1 MFRFFTIKK
10 WYLWSWVGSLI
21 ILSSLWVQVKI
32 DVKINEW
39 FGEFYD
45 MIQKALGAPNA
56 ITIDEYWA
64 SLFSFITLAAMYVG
78 VAVIV
83 SYFTSHYLFRWRT
96 AMVEYYHSVY
106 EKARKIEG
114 ASQRVQE
121 DTIKFSRIMESLGTS
136 LIEAI
141 MILVEFMPILFGL
154 SIGIPIF
161 FFGDWDYG
169 LIVGALIWSVGGT
182 IFLIVLGLILR
193 LVGVEYDL
201 QKKEA
206 AYRKI
211 LVIAEDDGT
220 IRPKTIEEYW
230 SSLLSFIILAAL
242 YVGVAVLIS
251 FFTSHY
257 LFRWRTAMV
266 EWYHSVYDRARKI
279 EGASQRVQED
289 TIKFSRI
296 MESLGTSFIEAIMIL
311 VEFMPILFGLSIGI
325 PIFFFGD
332 WDYGLIVGAL
342 IWSVGGTIFLILLG
356 LILRLVGV
364 EYDLQK
370 KEAAYRKILVI
381 AEDDGTVRPKTIEEL
396 FDGVRSIHFLSY
408 IRYLY
413 FNIGRIAYL
422 QANVLS
428 AYVFLAPAI
437 VAGAVTLGVMQQIIR
452 AFGRVEGSM
461 QYILKAWP
469 TIIEL
474 ASVYKRL
481 REFESKI
488 NQEEL
493 IDEKV

>member
-10 WYLWSWVGSLI
+10 WYLWSWIGSLI

-45 MIQKALGAPNA
+45 MIQKALGKPNA
-56 ITIDEYWA
+56 ITIEEYWA
-64 SLFSFITLAAMYVG
+64 SLFSFIVLAAMYVG

-161 FFGDWDYG
+161 FFGDWEYG
-169 LIVGALIWSVGGT
+169 LIVGALLWSIGGT
-182 IFLIVLGLILR
+182 IFL
-193 LVGVEYDL
+193 
-201 QKKEA
+201 
-206 AYRKI
+206 
-211 LVIAEDDGT
+211 VI
-220 IRPKTIEEYW
+220 
-230 SSLLSFIILAAL
+230 
-242 YVGVAVLIS
+242 
-251 FFTSHY
+251 
-257 LFRWRTAMV
+257 
-266 EWYHSVYDRARKI
+266 
-279 EGASQRVQED
+279 
-289 TIKFSRI
+289 
-296 MESLGTSFIEAIMIL
+296 
-311 VEFMPILFGLSIGI
+311 
-325 PIFFFGD
+325 
-332 WDYGLIVGAL
+332 
-342 IWSVGGTIFLILLG
+342 LG

-381 AEDDGTVRPKTIEEL
+381 AEDDGTVRPKSIEEL
-396 FDGVRSIHFLSY
+396 FDDVRSIHFLSY

-481 REFESKI
+481 REFEYKLQVEDSESEIKT
-488 NQEEL
+488 
-493 IDEKV
+493 

>member
-1 MFRFFTIKK
+1 MFRFFTEKS
-10 WYLWSWVGSLI
+10 WYLWSWAGSFL

-45 MIQKALGAPNA
+45 MIQKALSKPNA
-56 ITIDEYWA
+56 ITIDEYWS
-64 SLFSFITLAAMYVG
+64 SLLSFTTLAAMYVG

-96 AMVEYYHSVY
+96 SMVEWYHSVY

-154 SIGIPIF
+154 SIGIPVF
-161 FFGDWDYG
+161 FFGDWNYG

-182 IFLIVLGLILR
+182 IFLIILGLILR

-211 LVIAEDDGT
+211 LVIAEDDG
-220 IRPKTIEEYW
+220 
-230 SSLLSFIILAAL
+230 S
-242 YVGVAVLIS
+242 
-251 FFTSHY
+251 
-257 LFRWRTAMV
+257 
-266 EWYHSVYDRARKI
+266 
-279 EGASQRVQED
+279 
-289 TIKFSRI
+289 
-296 MESLGTSFIEAIMIL
+296 
-311 VEFMPILFGLSIGI
+311 
-325 PIFFFGD
+325 
-332 WDYGLIVGAL
+332 
-342 IWSVGGTIFLILLG
+342 
-356 LILRLVGV
+356 
-364 EYDLQK
+364 
-370 KEAAYRKILVI
+370 
-381 AEDDGTVRPKTIEEL
+381 VRPKTIEEL
-396 FDGVRSIHFLSY
+396 FDGVRKIHFLSY
-408 IRYLY
+408 LRYLY

-428 AYVFLAPAI
+428 AYIFLAPAI

-481 REFESKI
+481 REFEFKI
-488 NQEEL
+488 NQEYL
-493 IDEKV
+493 LEKGT

>member
-1 MFRFFTIKK
+1 MFRFFTEKS
-10 WYLWSWVGSLI
+10 WYLWSWAGSFL

-45 MIQKALGAPNA
+45 MIQKALSKPNS
-56 ITIDEYWA
+56 ITIQEYWS
-64 SLFSFITLAAMYVG
+64 SLLSFTTLAAMYVG

-83 SYFTSHYLFRWRT
+83 SYFTSHFLFRWRT
-96 AMVEYYHSVY
+96 SMVEWYHSVY

-161 FFGDWDYG
+161 FFGDWNYG
-169 LIVGALIWSVGGT
+169 LIVGALIWSLGGT
-182 IFLIVLGLILR
+182 IFLIILGLILR

-211 LVIAEDDGT
+211 LVIAEDDG
-220 IRPKTIEEYW
+220 
-230 SSLLSFIILAAL
+230 S
-242 YVGVAVLIS
+242 
-251 FFTSHY
+251 
-257 LFRWRTAMV
+257 
-266 EWYHSVYDRARKI
+266 
-279 EGASQRVQED
+279 
-289 TIKFSRI
+289 
-296 MESLGTSFIEAIMIL
+296 
-311 VEFMPILFGLSIGI
+311 
-325 PIFFFGD
+325 
-332 WDYGLIVGAL
+332 
-342 IWSVGGTIFLILLG
+342 
-356 LILRLVGV
+356 
-364 EYDLQK
+364 
-370 KEAAYRKILVI
+370 
-381 AEDDGTVRPKTIEEL
+381 VRPKNIEEL
-396 FDGVRSIHFLSY
+396 FDDVRKIHFLSY
-408 IRYLY
+408 LRYLY

-428 AYVFLAPAI
+428 AYIFLAPAI

-481 REFESKI
+481 REFEFKI
-488 NQEEL
+488 NQEYSVV
-493 IDEKV
+493 KST